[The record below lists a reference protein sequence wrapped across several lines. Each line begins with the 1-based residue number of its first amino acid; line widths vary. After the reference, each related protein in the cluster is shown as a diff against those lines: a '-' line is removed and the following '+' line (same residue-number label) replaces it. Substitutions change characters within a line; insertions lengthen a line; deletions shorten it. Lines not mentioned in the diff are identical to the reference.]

1 MTKRKTFSKEFKCEA
16 VRLFE
21 AGDKD
26 GVSLAREGIR
36 RITITPP
43 PINTESW

>member
-1 MTKRKTFSKEFKCEA
+1 VVAPTSIPSPRGKQVK
-16 VRLFE
+16 
-21 AGDKD
+21 
-26 GVSLAREGIR
+26 GIR